1 MDEKKEYSVLDDSFD
16 GLDEKLIKGIV
27 QELEEKSYDEVLAI
41 AKRDGIDNA
50 ESFTKEELIEKIN
63 NLLNEDE

>member
-1 MDEKKEYSVLDDSFD
+1 MDEKKEYSILDDSFD

-63 NLLNEDE
+63 DLLNEDE

>member
-27 QELEEKSYDEVLAI
+27 QELEEKSYEEVLVI
-41 AKRDGIDNA
+41 AKKDGIDNA

-63 NLLNEDE
+63 DLLNEDE

>member
-27 QELEEKSYDEVLAI
+27 QELEEKSYEEVLAI
-41 AKRDGIDNA
+41 AKKDGIDNA

-63 NLLNEDE
+63 DLLNEDE

>member
-63 NLLNEDE
+63 DLLNEDE

>member
-16 GLDEKLIKGIV
+16 ELDEKLIKGIV

-63 NLLNEDE
+63 DLLNEDE

>member
-27 QELEEKSYDEVLAI
+27 QELEEKSYEAHL
-41 AKRDGIDNA
+41 
-50 ESFTKEELIEKIN
+50 F
-63 NLLNEDE
+63 